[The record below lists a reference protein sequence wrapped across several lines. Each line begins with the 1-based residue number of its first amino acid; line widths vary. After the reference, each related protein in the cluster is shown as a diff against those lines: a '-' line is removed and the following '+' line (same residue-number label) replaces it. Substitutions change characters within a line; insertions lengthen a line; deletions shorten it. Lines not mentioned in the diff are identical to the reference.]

1 MSSKWINKDLFQK
14 FQEEKKVEKEKPSQR
29 TGPNRM
35 EILWRPERGTQE
47 RPRVYEGRFL
57 PDPNDNFYSKYY
69 YHMFRSGDSWQF
81 FLCPKTHNFEN
92 YCPFCSVTSKLYM
105 GSAADKKAAYNYKRK
120 ERYVGNFFVV
130 DDPRDAEKEDDSD
143 KMTGK
148 LKLYEFPGKVETKLK
163 EEITDTR
170 NGLGPSI
177 FDPTDDGYN
186 FILKIGATKP
196 DQNKNVWPDYS
207 SSVFAR
213 RSSAIGNEEEI
224 EKIMEER
231 HDLSEYIKTLERPE
245 EDMINVLKQLM
256 LWPLIKDEY
265 ARANKIEE
273 ESESV
278 PDFDNKE
285 EQAKEPKDESKDESE
300 DDNGNDEDLSDE
312 DLLKELEDL

>member
-1 MSSKWINKDLFQK
+1 MSKWINKDLFQK
-14 FQEEKKVEKEKPSQR
+14 FQEEKKIEKEKPSQR

-35 EILWRPERGTQE
+35 ELLWRPERGTQE

-57 PDPNDNFYSKYY
+57 PDPSDNFYSRYY

-81 FLCPKTHNFEN
+81 FLCPKTHDFEN

-105 GSAADKKAAYNYKRK
+105 GSAADKKSAYNYKRK
-120 ERYVGNFFVV
+120 ERFVGNFFVV

-143 KMTGK
+143 KSSGK
-148 LKLYEFPGKVETKLK
+148 LKLYEFPGKVEAKLK

-196 DQNKNVWPDYS
+196 DSNKNVWPDYS
-207 SSVFAR
+207 ASVFAR
-213 RSSAIGNEEEI
+213 RSSAIGDDKEI
-224 EKIMEER
+224 EKTMEER
-231 HDLSEYIKTLERPE
+231 HDLGEYIKTLERPE
-245 EDMINVLKQLM
+245 EDVVNVLKQLM
-256 LWPLIKDEY
+256 LWPLIEDEY
-265 ARANKIEE
+265 KRANKIE
-273 ESESV
+273 SEKEPEDDI
-278 PDFDNKE
+278 PDFNGSDTE
-285 EQAKEPKDESKDESE
+285 EKEPEE
-300 DDNGNDEDLSDE
+300 DVDDDTDDKEDLSDE